1 MSSVANDARFWDRI
15 ARKYAADRIADMVG
29 YERTLERTRHYLKS
43 DHAVFEFGC
52 GTGTTALKLAP
63 YVGRIVATDIS
74 REMIVI
80 AREKAEAE
88 GGRNAEFEV
97 ATPDAVSSP
106 DGTFDVALGFN
117 ILHLVGAPE
126 AALRGVRPADRPDV
140 GLPAEPPAFWHIW
153 RALRDSNPCYRR
165 ERAVSWTA
173 RRRARE
179 ARRHIESFAGA
190 GKQCQG
196 QTGSERAVRRAPT
209 NARCSASISRARS
222 AAAAAPFCNSSIECL
237 SGERTN
243 AMVPSRGGRLM
254 VTPAFISRSQTA

>member
-1 MSSVANDARFWDRI
+1 MPRPATTSRHFEVLVPVLQRGAKGATLSSVANDARFWDRI
-15 ARKYAADRIADMVG
+15 ARKYAADRIADMAG

-97 ATPDAVSSP
+97 ATPDAASWP

-117 ILHLVGAPE
+117 ILHLVGARE
-126 AALRGVRPADRPDV
+126 AALRGVHRLLKPD
-140 GLPAEPPAFWHIW
+140 GLFISKTPCLKEM
-153 RALRDSNPCYRR
+153 NPMVRIAVPVMQFFGKAPYVAVFSAGDLER
-165 ERAVSWTA
+165 EV
-173 RRRARE
+173 
-179 ARRHIESFAGA
+179 
-190 GKQCQG
+190 
-196 QTGSERAVRRAPT
+196 
-209 NARCSASISRARS
+209 
-222 AAAAAPFCNSSIECL
+222 AAAGFEIVEHARHA
-237 SGERTN
+237 
-243 AMVPSRGGRLM
+243 SRGKDTRPFF
-254 VTPAFISRSQTA
+254 VAKKR